1 MIKLN
6 VINEDSY
13 SYSYSPTAMYIQG
26 SAVDILLDDITSD
39 LNKFD
44 DKYNVIK
51 YFYDKRK
58 NKVVFLS
65 YTDMYSGVV
74 NYATVMSYND
84 AIHSSV
90 DDILMRMNKVKSD
103 DGHHVAYKLI
113 GR

>member
-13 SYSYSPTAMYIQG
+13 SPDAMYIQG
-26 SAVDILLDDITSD
+26 SAVDNLLDDITSE

-44 DKYNVIK
+44 DIYNVIK

-84 AIHSSV
+84 AIHSSAN
-90 DDILMRMNKVKSD
+90 DILMRMNKVKSD
-103 DGHHVAYKLI
+103 SGHSVAYKLI

>member
-6 VINEDSY
+6 AINEDSY
-13 SYSYSPTAMYIQG
+13 SYSPDAMYIQG
-26 SAVDILLDDITSD
+26 SSVDTLLDNITSN

-51 YFYDKRK
+51 YFYDERK

-65 YTDMYSGVV
+65 YTDMYSDVV
-74 NYATVMSYND
+74 NYATVMSFND

-90 DDILMRMNKVKSD
+90 DDILRRMNKVKSD
-103 DGHHVAYKLI
+103 SGHFVAYKLI